1 MNEVWKDVE
10 GYEGLYQVSSEGNVF
25 SLRRRRKVSLHNTSN
40 GYMQVHLW
48 KGGKPE
54 YLYVHRLVATAFC
67 ERVNAEDIHVNHKD
81 ENRKNNAA
89 SNLEW
94 CTNKYNHVY
103 GNYRQKQFE
112 TKRKNGK
119 TTAVFQYAPSG
130 ELVAKYDSMHK
141 AAEATGVPRH
151 AIKSAGDS
159 GLVSRGYYWILK

>member
-25 SLRRRRKVSLHNTSN
+25 SLRRKRKVSLHNTSN
-40 GYMQVHLW
+40 GYLQVHLW

-54 YLYVHRLVATAFC
+54 YLYVHRLVAVAFC
-67 ERVNAEDIHVNHKD
+67 KRKNAEDLHVNHKD

-94 CTNKYNHVY
+94 CTNRYNHAY
-103 GNYRQKQFE
+103 GTYRQKQFE

-119 TTAVFQYAPSG
+119 NMVVFQYSVSG
-130 ELVAKYDSMHK
+130 ELVARYDSMHK
-141 AAEATGVPRH
+141 AAEATGVTRQT
-151 AIKSAGDS
+151 IRNSSDT
-159 GLVSRGYYWILK
+159 GLVRRGYYWVLK